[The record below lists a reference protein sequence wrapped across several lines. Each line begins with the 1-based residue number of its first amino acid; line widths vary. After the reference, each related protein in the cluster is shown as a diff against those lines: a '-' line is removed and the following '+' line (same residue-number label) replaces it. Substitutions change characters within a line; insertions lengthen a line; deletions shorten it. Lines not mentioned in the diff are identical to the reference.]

1 MLLSLLT
8 AAMLNAAP
16 SAAATAPVTLPG
28 ETEAARFKVLFE
40 KGEALYQAGEFGA
53 AIWNFKEADRQ
64 RVTPEVA
71 YDLAKCHEKIGD
83 VAYTLYYY
91 RLYMRRAP
99 KAPDVLD
106 VAEKVGDGL
115 AKAELEGRGFLE
127 LDAPRADAVT
137 VNGKRYPE
145 PPVAVLLPPGDYEVE
160 AEFPTG
166 KRTMQV
172 SIMAGR
178 TASVTFEPVQPPVLA
193 MEQALSAEAI
203 ARGADRAEAPKPSG
217 LRIGSYVTIGVS
229 VAALGAGIA
238 LGVMSATNAA
248 KSKDRTLTLKEAKG
262 YAQTADS
269 QAIGANIL
277 YGAAGVAAA
286 GAVVMFIFS
295 MPEPGLK
302 PSGAK

>member
-1 MLLSLLT
+1 MLLPLLT
-8 AAMLNAAP
+8 AAMLTAAP
-16 SAAATAPVTLPG
+16 SAPVTLPG
-28 ETEAARFKVLFE
+28 ETEAQRFKVLFE

-53 AIWNFKEADRQ
+53 AIWNFKQADRQ

-99 KAPDVLD
+99 KAPDALD

-115 AKAELEGRGFLE
+115 TKAENEGRGFLE
-127 LDAPRADAVT
+127 LDAPRAEAVV
-137 VNGKRYPE
+137 VNGRRYPE
-145 PPVAVLLPPGDYEVE
+145 PPVAVLLPPGDYEVD

-166 KRTMQV
+166 RRTMQV

-193 MEQALSAEAI
+193 MENALSAEAV
-203 ARGADRAEAPKPSG
+203 ARGADAAGAPRPSG
-217 LRIGSYVTIGVS
+217 LRIGSFVTIGVGA
-229 VAALGAGIA
+229 AALGAGIA
-238 LGVMSATNAA
+238 LGVLSAADAA
-248 KSKDRTLTLKEAKG
+248 KSKDKTLTLKEARG
-262 YAQTADS
+262 YAVSADGK
-269 QAIGANIL
+269 AIAANVS

-286 GAVVMFIFS
+286 GAVLMFIFS
-295 MPEPGLK
+295 MPEPGVK
-302 PSGAK
+302 PAGGQ